1 MKALKTETAYALLEA
16 AQRKELDAVTGILVR
31 LSSEALA
38 ECKALVW
45 LGQGREIPKYWDAL
59 VAEARA
65 RLDDKTVLQLA
76 EDPQLDACLRAGLQ
90 RLDEA
95 GKL

>member
-1 MKALKTETAYALLEA
+1 MKALTVETARALLDA
-16 AQRKELDAVTGILVR
+16 AQRQELDAITGILVR
-31 LSSEALA
+31 LSSDALA

-45 LGQGREIPKYWDAL
+45 LGQGREAPKYWDAL

-76 EDPQLDACLRAGLQ
+76 EDPQLAACLRAGLE
-90 RLDEA
+90 RLDDA